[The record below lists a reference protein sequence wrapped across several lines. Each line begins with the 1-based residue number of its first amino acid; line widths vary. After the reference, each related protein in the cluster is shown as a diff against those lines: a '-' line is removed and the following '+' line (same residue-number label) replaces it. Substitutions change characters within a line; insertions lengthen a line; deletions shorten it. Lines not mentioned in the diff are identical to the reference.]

1 MRFSEARAWAASE
14 AVPNKPPTH
23 CDLGDLK
30 HWRKVYRKEWGLDV
44 EPEPEEYETS
54 TSRSDVLRGN
64 LSADPRRTM
73 DRWLQPNNR
82 GETL

>member
-1 MRFSEARAWAASE
+1 LRFSEAQAWVTLE
-14 AVPNKPPTH
+14 APPGRPPTH
-23 CDLGDLK
+23 CDLSDLK
-30 HWRKVYRKEWGLDV
+30 HWRKVYRKEFDLDV
-44 EPEPEEYETS
+44 EPEAEYETS

-82 GETL
+82 GEGL